1 MDRSGKT
8 LVKNIGLLTF
18 AIMLM
23 GAALVRCFFGVDTTD
38 ESMYIAE
45 SAAVSQGQI
54 PYVTNWFHSSGYA
67 VAAVPFIKLYRMVTG
82 GYEGIFLYTR
92 IAYTLIKAVILTWG
106 FFVIRRLYSVRT
118 AALFLMPVLLF
129 APHSISNFSYNTI
142 PFLLELVAACYMM
155 RLLKEKKT
163 GDVRWVAVL
172 VATATFLNPTHAVM
186 AFWWFVVLVIFCS
199 RHALEKKCVW
209 QYVVT
214 GVAIALAVCLLLSL
228 LAGGIGVFIEG
239 FATATKY
246 NPYYYLDDR
255 SPELHKRY
263 AVDMLKG
270 AVICLGICFLCWLLL
285 FKMGKEK
292 KRSLWALQ
300 IGTALFIIA
309 GLIKHYQNISGFM
322 RMLYG
327 GLILLPLIV
336 GVLRAESDRRL
347 LFIWWF
353 PGVLNLTIS
362 AVTACYGISHR
373 EYLLLFSV
381 LTLTLQTEEL
391 RRKDAGSSAVP
402 HIFPIVFAFALAGE
416 LYGYMYRDV
425 PVWQCNT
432 VVQEGIYKGI
442 VTTSERADYLV
453 ILENYIHEVTASED
467 WVYAQQSDSSL
478 YLMSDGKILAPTAW
492 SSSVFWGLEHS
503 GDVFVMKYFEFM
515 EREPDIILYHYINV
529 GPVVDIEKDD
539 YPFCIFIREN
549 YTEVEGNDEL
559 PKLKIYKR
567 K

>member
-1 MDRSGKT
+1 MDNSKKNAC
-8 LVKNIGLLTF
+8 KNIGLLIF
-18 AIMLM
+18 SIMLSA
-23 GAALVRCFFGVDTTD
+23 AALIRCFFGVDMTD
-38 ESMYIAE
+38 EAMYIAE
-45 SAAVSQGQI
+45 SAAVSQGQV

-67 VAAVPFIKLYRMVTG
+67 VAAVPFMKLYHMAAG

-92 IAYTLIKAVILTWG
+92 IMYTLVKIAILTWG
-106 FFVIRRLYSVRT
+106 VFVIRRLYPIRT
-118 AALFLMPVLLF
+118 AALFLMPVILF

-142 PFLLELVAACYMM
+142 PFLLEIVAACYMT
-155 RLLKEKKT
+155 RLLREKKT

-172 VATATFLNPTHAVM
+172 VAAAAFLNPTHAVM
-186 AFWWFVVLVIFCS
+186 ALWWFVVLVIFC
-199 RHALEKKCVW
+199 RRGLEKKCMW

-214 GVAIALAVCLLLSL
+214 GMTVALLSVAL
-228 LAGGIGVFIEG
+228 LSFLAGGIGVFIEG

-255 SPELHKRY
+255 SPALHKQY

-270 AVICLGICFLCWLLL
+270 AVICLGICLVCRLLL

-292 KRSLWALQ
+292 KRDLWALQ
-300 IGTALFIIA
+300 LGTALFIIA
-309 GLIKHYQNISGFM
+309 GLVRYYQNISGFM

-336 GVLRAESDRRL
+336 GVLRKESDRRL

-362 AVTACYGISHR
+362 AVTAAYGISHR

-381 LTLTLQTEEL
+381 LMLTLQTEEL
-391 RRKDAGSSAVP
+391 RKADDGSRAVP
-402 HIFPIVFAFALAGE
+402 HIFPIIFALALGGE

-425 PVWQCNT
+425 PVWQCDT
-432 VVQEGIYKGI
+432 VVQAGIYQGI
-442 VTTSERADYLV
+442 ATTKERAGYLV
-453 ILENYIHEVTASED
+453 DLENYIHEVTDSAD

-478 YLMSDGKILAPTAW
+478 YLMSDGRILAPTAW
-492 SSSVFWGLEHS
+492 SSTVFWGLEHS
-503 GDVFVMKYFEFM
+503 GDAFVMKYFEFAQ
-515 EREPDIILYHYINV
+515 REPDIILYHYINV
-529 GPVVDIEKDD
+529 GPVVNIEDDD
-539 YPFCIFIREN
+539 YPFCRFIRNN
-549 YTEVEGNDEL
+549 YREVEGSGEF
-559 PKLKIYKR
+559 PKLRIYRR